1 MKNIHT
7 LLSEIGFTVPED
19 KKAEFDKA
27 VIANYKTIA
36 EVEKITAARDNY
48 KSQLE
53 TAQTALKKFEGVDV
67 ESLKGEIEK
76 LNTDLKNKESEYQT
90 KIADMEFNSVLDGAI
105 SKSGAKNAKAVKA
118 LLDLENLK
126 TSKNQADD
134 IKKALEQ
141 VKSENGYMFGSDEP
155 FQNPVKDTG
164 NPIPTGITKE
174 MFAKMGYSER
184 LNLKKSDPQ
193 KYEQLKG

>member
-19 KKAEFDKA
+19 KKVDFEKSFAD
-27 VIANYKTIA
+27 NYKTVS
-36 EVEKITAARDNY
+36 EVEKLRTSRDNY

-53 TAQTALKKFEGVDV
+53 TALKKFEGVNVD
-67 ESLKGEIEK
+67 ELKGEIKK
-76 LNTDLKNKESEYQT
+76 LNGELETKETEYQT
-90 KIADMEFNSVLDGAI
+90 RIADMEFNSVLDGAI
-105 SKSGAKNAKAVKA
+105 SESGARNTKAVKA

-155 FQNPVKDTG
+155 FQNPVGATETG
-164 NPIPTGITKE
+164 NGGTGSNPLAS
-174 MFAKMGYSER
+174 MRAAMGLSAE
-184 LNLKKSDPQ
+184 KK
-193 KYEQLKG
+193 

>member
-19 KKAEFDKA
+19 KKVDFEKA
-27 VIANYKTIA
+27 FADNYKTVS
-36 EVEKITAARDNY
+36 EVEKLRTSRDNY

-53 TAQTALKKFEGVDV
+53 TAQTALKKFD
-67 ESLKGEIEK
+67 
-76 LNTDLKNKESEYQT
+76 
-90 KIADMEFNSVLDGAI
+90 SVLDGAI
-105 SKSGAKNAKAVKA
+105 SESGARNSKAVKA

-155 FQNPVKDTG
+155 FQNPVGATNTG
-164 NPIPTGITKE
+164 NGGTGSNPLAS
-174 MFAKMGYSER
+174 MRAAMGLSAE
-184 LNLKKSDPQ
+184 KK
-193 KYEQLKG
+193 